1 MNKLVDSAILER
13 EAERNYQARNARVL
27 DDNYDRRVQALFEAI
42 IAEGILERT
51 SPDEVKSDSM

>member
-13 EAERNYQARNARVL
+13 EAVRNYQASNARVL

-42 IAEGILERT
+42 IAEGILERA
-51 SPDEVKSDSM
+51 SPDEVKSVSK